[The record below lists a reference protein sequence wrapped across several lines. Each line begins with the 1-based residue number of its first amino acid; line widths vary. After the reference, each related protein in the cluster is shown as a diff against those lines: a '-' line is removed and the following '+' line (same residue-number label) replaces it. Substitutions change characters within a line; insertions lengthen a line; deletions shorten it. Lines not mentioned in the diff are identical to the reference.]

1 LTYLEEA
8 DGRDPDRGL
17 AVVVLPEFVPP
28 HWWNYLFH
36 NQTAIL
42 FKAILTY
49 QRGKT
54 GKGRVVINV
63 PYHLQTLL

>member
-1 LTYLEEA
+1 
-8 DGRDPDRGL
+8 L

-28 HWWNYLFH
+28 HWWNHLFH

-63 PYHLQTLL
+63 PYHLERR